1 MGRPIFCTV
10 PAVRRRR
17 LADPRRA
24 LGHLA
29 PDLSRWLVL
38 AQPEPAAPLTMI
50 AVAAIGALIN
60 GATALLFISG
70 RKQDLNIRGAFL
82 HMASDALVTLGVVLA
97 GIPILWAGW
106 LWVDPAISL
115 IIGAVIV
122 IGTWSLAAG
131 IAAPIGNHTFR
142 ASGITAYL
150 ANGGALEHA
159 QEMAAHESPRTTKLY
174 DRTKERLT
182 QDEVERIRL

>member
-82 HMASDALVTLGVVLA
+82 HMAFRRPRYPRRRAGGHPDPVGRMVV
-97 GIPILWAGW
+97 G
-106 LWVDPAISL
+106 
-115 IIGAVIV
+115 
-122 IGTWSLAAG
+122 
-131 IAAPIGNHTFR
+131 
-142 ASGITAYL
+142 
-150 ANGGALEHA
+150 
-159 QEMAAHESPRTTKLY
+159 
-174 DRTKERLT
+174 
-182 QDEVERIRL
+182 